1 MSDSDNAWIPSLKQ
15 QLAERQITRRAFLR
29 YSTLLGMSAG
39 AAYLYAGKITGQP
52 LAPPARAAEMP
63 RGGTLKISMRC
74 PEIASPHNYNWVFDS
89 NIGRGVH
96 EYLTKTGADGITRPF
111 LFQSWEVSDDLKTW
125 TFKCRDVKWRNGR
138 RFTAEDVAWN
148 LKRVLAPETGSSV
161 VGLMLGYMLS
171 EVDSE
176 EKDEHEKP
184 KKIQELWDANAIEV
198 IDDMTLRMN
207 LKEAQIAVPEHLFHY
222 PLAIL
227 DPEENGVFGVG
238 SNGTGA
244 FDLVEYGLNEKAVLK
259 ARADWWGEGP
269 YLDQLEYHDLG
280 DNPASEPAAVAA
292 GQVDGVCSGN
302 IEQLALYRSMDH
314 VEIYRVNTAATGVAR
329 MQVDRPEFQDA
340 RVRKAMRL
348 ATEQGEVLAK
358 AHGNLGGIADH
369 HHVSPQHPDYFKLPP
384 MIRDVEAAK
393 ALLREAGHPDGIDLE
408 ITCKPDPSWEL
419 AAVETMVR
427 QWKDAD
433 IRCKINVVPTAKFW
447 EVWDKVPLGFT
458 EWAHRPLGI
467 MTLGLAYR
475 TGVPWNESHYS
486 NAEFDTLLTKAEGTL
501 DVSARSEI
509 MGQLERIMQEDGP
522 IVQPIWR
529 GLFGV
534 QDKRVKGFTMHPTR
548 FIFGEELAIET

>member
-1 MSDSDNAWIPSLKQ
+1 MTDTDNAWIPNLKQ

-39 AAYLYAGKITGQP
+39 AAYLCAGNITGQSF
-52 LAPPARAAEMP
+52 APEVRAADLP
-63 RGGTLKISMRC
+63 KGGTLKISMRC
-74 PEIASPHNYNWVFDS
+74 PQIASPHTYNWVYDS

-111 LFQSWEVSDDLKTW
+111 LFENWNVSDDLKTW
-125 TFKCRDVKWRNGR
+125 TFTCRDVKWRNGR
-138 RFTAEDVAWN
+138 RFTAEDAAWN
-148 LKRVLAPETGSSV
+148 LKRVLDPATKSSAI
-161 VGLMLGYMLS
+161 GLMLGYMLTETQS
-171 EVDSE
+171 GD
-176 EKDEHEKP
+176 KDENGNLEKN
-184 KKIQELWDANAIEV
+184 QQLWDANAIEV
-198 IDDMTLRMN
+198 IDDATLRLN

-227 DPEENGVFGVG
+227 DPEENGKFGVG

-244 FDLVEYGLNEKAVLK
+244 FELVDYGLNEKAVLK

-280 DNPASEPAAVAA
+280 DNPANEPAAVAS

-302 IEQLALYRSMDH
+302 IEQIALYKSMDH
-314 VEIYRVNTAATGVAR
+314 VNIYRVNTAETGVAR
-329 MQVDRPEFQDA
+329 MQVDRPEFSDA

-348 ATEQGEVLAK
+348 ATGQAEVLMA
-358 AHGNLGGIADH
+358 AHGDLGDIAEH

-384 MIRDVEAAK
+384 MTRDVDAAR
-393 ALLREAGHPDGIDLE
+393 ALLAEAGHPDGIDLE

-427 QWKDAD
+427 QWKDAG
-433 IRCKINVVPTAKFW
+433 IRCKISVVPTDKFW
-447 EVWDKVPLGFT
+447 TVWDKVPFGFT
-458 EWAHRPLGI
+458 EWAHRPFGF

-475 TGVPWNESHYS
+475 TGVPWNESRYS
-486 NAEFDTLLTKAEGTL
+486 NREFDELLTKAEGTL
-501 DVSARSEI
+501 DVKVRSEI
-509 MGQLERIMQEDGP
+509 VGRLETIMQEDGP

>member
-1 MSDSDNAWIPSLKQ
+1 M
-15 QLAERQITRRAFLR
+15 
-29 YSTLLGMSAG
+29 
-39 AAYLYAGKITGQP
+39 
-52 LAPPARAAEMP
+52 
-63 RGGTLKISMRC
+63 
-74 PEIASPHNYNWVFDS
+74 
-89 NIGRGVH
+89 
-96 EYLTKTGADGITRPF
+96 
-111 LFQSWEVSDDLKTW
+111 
-125 TFKCRDVKWRNGR
+125 KWRSGR
-138 RFTAEDVAWN
+138 RFTAEDAAWN

-161 VGLMLGYMLS
+161 VGLMLGYMLT
-171 EVDSE
+171 EVDSG
-176 EKDEHEKP
+176 EKDENGKP
-184 KKIQELWDANAIEV
+184 KQIQELWDASAIEV

-227 DPEENGVFGVG
+227 DPDENGVFGVG

-244 FDLVEYGLNEKAVLK
+244 FDLVEFGLNEKAVLK
-259 ARADWWGEGP
+259 ARTDWWGEGP
-269 YLDQLEYHDLG
+269 FLDQLEYHDLG

-384 MIRDVEAAK
+384 VIRDVEAAR
-393 ALLREAGHPDGIDLE
+393 ALLTEAGYPDGIDLE

-427 QWKDAD
+427 QWKDVGV
-433 IRCKINVVPTAKFW
+433 RCKINVVPTATFW
-447 EVWDKVPLGFT
+447 EVWDKVPFGFT

-486 NAEFDTLLTKAEGTL
+486 NAEFDALLTKAEGTL

-509 MGQLERIMQEDGP
+509 MGQLEKIMQEDGP

>member
-1 MSDSDNAWIPSLKQ
+1 MISAII
-15 QLAERQITRRAFLR
+15 RQ
-29 YSTLLGMSAG
+29 
-39 AAYLYAGKITGQP
+39 
-52 LAPPARAAEMP
+52 
-63 RGGTLKISMRC
+63 
-74 PEIASPHNYNWVFDS
+74 ASPP
-89 NIGRGVH
+89 
-96 EYLTKTGADGITRPF
+96 L
-111 LFQSWEVSDDLKTW
+111 
-125 TFKCRDVKWRNGR
+125 
-138 RFTAEDVAWN
+138 
-148 LKRVLAPETGSSV
+148 
-161 VGLMLGYMLS
+161 
-171 EVDSE
+171 
-176 EKDEHEKP
+176 
-184 KKIQELWDANAIEV
+184 
-198 IDDMTLRMN
+198 LR
-207 LKEAQIAVPEHLFHY
+207 Q
-222 PLAIL
+222 
-227 DPEENGVFGVG
+227 
-238 SNGTGA
+238 
-244 FDLVEYGLNEKAVLK
+244 
-259 ARADWWGEGP
+259 
-269 YLDQLEYHDLG
+269 
-280 DNPASEPAAVAA
+280 

-384 MIRDVEAAK
+384 MIRDVEAAR
-393 ALLREAGHPDGIDLE
+393 ALLTEAGYPDGIDVE

-427 QWKDAD
+427 QWKDVGV
-433 IRCKINVVPTAKFW
+433 RCKINVVPTATFW
-447 EVWDKVPLGFT
+447 EVWDKVPFGFT

-486 NAEFDTLLTKAEGTL
+486 NAEFDALLTRAEGTL

-509 MGQLERIMQEDGP
+509 MGQLEKIMQEDGP

-534 QDKRVKGFTMHPTR
+534 PEQTGQGLHDAPDPLHFRRRTRNRNLTTGFYPARPKEAGRIPPPSSMSKRRITARDVSPSLLQPTVSS
-548 FIFGEELAIET
+548 TT